1 MSVYTTINKDLVC
14 KEKEM
19 LSSAGLFS
27 YLAIGLNS
35 QGKDQVYM
43 SDAYLNWLLFGT
55 IKDHKLSK
63 IIRNGTNELIERG
76 YIQLIEK
83 NKNKEY
89 IYDISKIIEKK
100 DGAFIQININEMQKI
115 LNINSNVDVVELLRY
130 YVACICTFDSN
141 KNHSYNYKF
150 GDKSQKYLSMMTNIN
165 ATTINKYNKI
175 LEDNRLLYIV
185 RRKFSNY
192 KKRQYG
198 SLHSQC
204 TNIYCKYD
212 DKDLCET
219 YVKQQGFAK
228 TTKQYTNRVD
238 EMRSL
243 SQKYNYFKRTY
254 ADKICE
260 DFDKVQGAYNAA
272 KLWNQYAKEDYEAK
286 IENGEFPTL
295 PEYKDLSIF
304 EKYDLTTQNYTD
316 FN

>member
-35 QGKDQVYM
+35 QGKDRVYM

-63 IIRNGTNELIERG
+63 IIRSGTNELIERG

-165 ATTINKYNKI
+165 AATINKYNKI

-254 ADKICE
+254 VDKTCE

-286 IENGEFPTL
+286 IENGESPTP

-304 EKYDLTTQNYTD
+304 EKYDLTAQNYTD
-316 FN
+316 FD